1 MTDSSGLQHTNLA
14 VEFEGEPGWP
24 AALPPRRALIPAE
37 TCAPLSQAARQALPD
52 TLSENTKR
60 VYRSALQG
68 LNERLA
74 GRCVCDEHL
83 SEVLAEMSAEGLS
96 ASTLRVGVAAVNKE
110 AELAGLESPCGRS
123 TRTVLRAHA
132 RKAPP
137 PQQVTAVD
145 WQAADLASALAA
157 KEHRPGL
164 AGLRDAALIAV
175 MSDCALRVSEAS
187 AIDVEDLA
195 RREDGSATLLIR
207 RSKTDQEANGAV
219 LYLGKSTMDRIDVWR
234 VAADVRHGPLFRR
247 LTGRGTP
254 TPHRLTPR
262 SIRRAVAR
270 AAESVGIEGASG
282 HSLRVGAAVSL
293 VRSGAQT
300 LEVQQVGRWKDQ
312 RMPAHYA
319 RHEAAARN
327 AVARYRYGQ

>member
-1 MTDSSGLQHTNLA
+1 
-14 VEFEGEPGWP
+14 
-24 AALPPRRALIPAE
+24 
-37 TCAPLSQAARQALPD
+37 
-52 TLSENTKR
+52 
-60 VYRSALQG
+60 
-68 LNERLA
+68 
-74 GRCVCDEHL
+74 
-83 SEVLAEMSAEGLS
+83 MSAEGLS
-96 ASTLRVGVAAVNKE
+96 ASTLRVAVAAVNKE

-123 TRTVLRAHA
+123 TTTVLRAHA

-157 KEHRPGL
+157 KEQRPGL

-207 RSKTDQEANGAV
+207 RSKTDQEASGAV
-219 LYLGKSTMDRIDVWR
+219 LYLGKCTMARIDTWSI
-234 VAADVRHGPLFRR
+234 AAGVHHGPLFRR

-254 TPHRLTPR
+254 PR
-262 SIRRAVAR
+262 TGSPPGRYAARWPR
-270 AAESVGIEGASG
+270 AAESVGIKGASG
-282 HSLRVGAAVSL
+282 HSLRVGTAVSL

-319 RHEAAARN
+319 RHEAQPETPSPDTATGSDDPSSPILPVILSQEAGGPIPKV
-327 AVARYRYGQ
+327 VASCGGWVVPSPRCSDLKGATRIDCVLAIRQACC

>member
-1 MTDSSGLQHTNLA
+1 MTDSNPSGSKLNSPIGVA
-14 VEFEGEPGWP
+14 PMR
-24 AALPPRRALIPAE
+24 AAIPSAGQ
-37 TCAPLSQAARQALPD
+37 TGLSRAARQALPD

-60 VYRSALQG
+60 CYRSALRA
-68 LNERLA
+68 LNERLG

-83 SEVLAEMSAEGLS
+83 SEVLAEMSEDGLS
-96 ASTLRVGVAAVNKE
+96 GSALRITVAAVNKE
-110 AELAGLESPCGRS
+110 AELVGVQSPCGKS
-123 TRTVLRAHA
+123 TTTVLRAHA
-132 RKAPP
+132 RRAPP
-137 PQQVTAVD
+137 PRQATAID
-145 WQAADLASALAA
+145 WPAADLASALASKA
-157 KEHRPGL
+157 HRRGL
-164 AGLRDAALIAV
+164 VGLRDAALIAV
-175 MSDCALRVSEAS
+175 MSDAALRVSEAS
-187 AIDVEDLA
+187 AINVEDLA

-207 RSKTDQEANGAV
+207 RSKTDQHGQGAV
-219 LYLGKSTMDRIDVWR
+219 LYLGESTMDRIDAWR
-234 VAADVRHGPLFRR
+234 IAAEVHRGPLFRR

-254 TPHRLTPR
+254 TPHRLSPR
-262 SIRRAVAR
+262 SVRRAVAR
-270 AAESVGIEGASG
+270 AAQSVGIEGASG

>member
-1 MTDSSGLQHTNLA
+1 MADFNPQESEPNGHVVTAPKRPAVASEAQTGLS
-14 VEFEGEPGWP
+14 
-24 AALPPRRALIPAE
+24 R
-37 TCAPLSQAARQALPD
+37 AARQALPD
-52 TLSENTKR
+52 TLSQNTKR
-60 VYRSALQG
+60 CYRSALMG
-68 LNERLA
+68 LSERLA

-83 SEVLAEMSAEGLS
+83 SEVLAAMSAEGLS
-96 ASTLRVGVAAVNKE
+96 TSTLRLAVAAVNKE
-110 AELAGLESPCGRS
+110 AELSDVESPCGRS
-123 TRTVLRAHA
+123 TMTVLKAHT
-132 RKAPP
+132 RKAPH
-137 PQQVTAVD
+137 PQQATAVD

-157 KEHRPGL
+157 KERRPGL

-187 AIDVEDLA
+187 AVDVTEDLA

-234 VAADVRHGPLFRR
+234 AAAEVHRGPLFRR

-327 AVARYRYGQ
+327 AVARYRYGQQ

>member
-1 MTDSSGLQHTNLA
+1 MADFNPQESEPNGHGVTALKRPAVASEAQTGLS
-14 VEFEGEPGWP
+14 
-24 AALPPRRALIPAE
+24 R
-37 TCAPLSQAARQALPD
+37 AARQALPD

-60 VYRSALQG
+60 CYRSALMG
-68 LNERLA
+68 LSERLA

-83 SEVLAEMSAEGLS
+83 SEVLAAMSAEGLS
-96 ASTLRVGVAAVNKE
+96 MSALRLAVAAVNKE
-110 AELAGLESPCGRS
+110 AELSNVESPCGRS
-123 TRTVLRAHA
+123 TMTVLRAHT
-132 RKAPP
+132 RRAPP
-137 PQQVTAVD
+137 PQQATAVD

-157 KEHRPGL
+157 KEHRAGL

-187 AIDVEDLA
+187 AVDVEDLA

-219 LYLGKSTMDRIDVWR
+219 LYVGKSTMDRIDSWR
-234 VAADVRHGPLFRR
+234 AAAEVHRGPLFRR
-247 LTGRGTP
+247 LTGRGTL

-312 RMPAHYA
+312 RMPAHYV

>member
-1 MTDSSGLQHTNLA
+1 MTDSSGLQHTDLA
-14 VEFEGEPGWP
+14 VKPAGERDLP
-24 AALPPRRALIPAE
+24 AAIPPQQALPAAE
-37 TCAPLSQAARQALPD
+37 TPAGLSRAARRALPD

-60 VYRSALQG
+60 VYRSALEG

-74 GRCVCDEHL
+74 GRCVCGEHL
-83 SEVLAEMSAEGLS
+83 SEVLAEMSALGLS
-96 ASTLRVGVAAVNKE
+96 QSALRVAVAAVNKE
-110 AELAGLESPCGRS
+110 AELTGLDSPCSRS
-123 TRTVLRAHA
+123 TTTVLRAHA

-145 WQAADLASALAA
+145 WQAADLAAALAA

-164 AGLRDAALIAV
+164 AGLRDAALIAI

-187 AIDVEDLA
+187 AVDVEDLD

-207 RSKTDQEANGAV
+207 RSKTDQDGHGAV
-219 LYLGKSTMDRIDVWR
+219 LYLGESTMDRIDTWR
-234 VAADVRHGPLFRR
+234 IAAEVHWGPLFRR

-270 AAESVGIEGASG
+270 AAQSVGIEGASG

-293 VRSGAQT
+293 VRSGAQI

-319 RHEAAARN
+319 RHESAARN

>member
-1 MTDSSGLQHTNLA
+1 MTDSSGPQHTNLA
-14 VEFEGEPGWP
+14 VEFEGEPEWP

-68 LNERLA
+68 LNGRLA
-74 GRCVCDEHL
+74 GRCVCGEHL
-83 SEVLAEMSAEGLS
+83 SEVLADMSAEGS
-96 ASTLRVGVAAVNKE
+96 SESTLRVAVAAVNKE
-110 AELAGLESPCGRS
+110 AELAGLQSPCGRS
-123 TRTVLRAHA
+123 TTTVLRAHA

-157 KEHRPGL
+157 KEQRPGL

-195 RREDGSATLLIR
+195 RREDGSATVLIR

-234 VAADVRHGPLFRR
+234 VAAGVHHGPLLRR

-319 RHEAAARN
+319 RNELAARN

>member
-1 MTDSSGLQHTNLA
+1 M
-14 VEFEGEPGWP
+14 
-24 AALPPRRALIPAE
+24 
-37 TCAPLSQAARQALPD
+37 
-52 TLSENTKR
+52 
-60 VYRSALQG
+60 
-68 LNERLA
+68 NERLA
-74 GRCVCDEHL
+74 GRCACDEHL
-83 SEVLAEMSAEGLS
+83 SEVLAEMSAERLS
-96 ASTLRVGVAAVNKE
+96 ESTLRVAVAAVNKE
-110 AELAGLESPCGRS
+110 AELAGLESPQRCGRS
-123 TRTVLRAHA
+123 TKTVLRAHA

-145 WQAADLASALAA
+145 WQAADLAAGLAA
-157 KEHRPGL
+157 KEQRPGL

-234 VAADVRHGPLFRR
+234 VAAGVRHGPLFRR

-270 AAESVGIEGASG
+270 AAESVGIKGASG